1 MKHTFV
7 RETRTIYNDKR
18 VNSSRDIMIINT
30 YIPNNKTL
38 MDTKPKLAESKGEI
52 DNSLITVGDFAMQ
65 LSIVDKTPRQKINK
79 KTVSEQL

>member
-1 MKHTFV
+1 
-7 RETRTIYNDKR
+7 
-18 VNSSRDIMIINT
+18 
-30 YIPNNKTL
+30 

-79 KTVSEQL
+79 KTGSEQL